1 MGYSNGTGPDCA
13 LMPIFGLIDG
23 NSFYCSCQRAFEPKL
38 KRRPVVVLSNNDG
51 CAIARTHDYV
61 ELQDAVKHC

>member
-1 MGYSNGTGPDCA
+1 
-13 LMPIFGLIDG
+13 MPIFGLIDG